1 MKLSGDDGCSLILLT
16 PKPIVFFFWGGRR
29 DVRWRPRGMSATMN
43 PIRILLC
50 DDHLLIRAS
59 LKSLIGEFP
68 SIQVVGE
75 AGDGREA
82 LEHAGKLQPHVVLM
96 DIAMPGLNGLE
107 ATRRLVK
114 DYPQVRVVMLSMHA
128 DESHVLQA
136 LRAGA
141 SGYVLKGSAPREL
154 EMAIEAVARGEI
166 FLSPAI
172 SKHVIDVYLNRA
184 EGQTNSLDLLTPR
197 QREILQLIAEGKSS
211 KQIAQLL
218 DASVKTIESHRAS
231 LMERLD
237 IHDVAG
243 LVRYAIRHGLVSP
256 EK

>member
-1 MKLSGDDGCSLILLT
+1 
-16 PKPIVFFFWGGRR
+16 
-29 DVRWRPRGMSATMN
+29 MN

-184 EGQTNSLDLLTPR
+184 EGQANSLDLLTPR

>member
-1 MKLSGDDGCSLILLT
+1 MT
-16 PKPIVFFFWGGRR
+16 
-29 DVRWRPRGMSATMN
+29 N

-68 SIQVVGE
+68 GIEVVGE
-75 AGDGREA
+75 ASDGREA
-82 LEHAGKLQPHVVLM
+82 LEHAGKLQPNVVLM

-184 EGQTNSLDLLTPR
+184 EGEINSLDLLTPR

-218 DASVKTIESHRAS
+218 EASVKTIESHRAS

-243 LVRYAIRHGLVSP
+243 LVRYAIRHGLVST

>member
-1 MKLSGDDGCSLILLT
+1 
-16 PKPIVFFFWGGRR
+16 
-29 DVRWRPRGMSATMN
+29 MN

-114 DYPQVRVVMLSMHA
+114 DHPQVRVVMLSMHA

-184 EGQTNSLDLLTPR
+184 EGQANSLDLLTPR

>member
-1 MKLSGDDGCSLILLT
+1 
-16 PKPIVFFFWGGRR
+16 
-29 DVRWRPRGMSATMN
+29 MN

-68 SIQVVGE
+68 SVQVVGE

-114 DYPQVRVVMLSMHA
+114 DHPQVRVVMLSMHA

>member
-1 MKLSGDDGCSLILLT
+1 
-16 PKPIVFFFWGGRR
+16 
-29 DVRWRPRGMSATMN
+29 MS

-68 SIQVVGE
+68 GIDVVGE

-82 LEHAGKLQPHVVLM
+82 LEHVARLRPNVVIM

-114 DYPQVRVVMLSMHA
+114 EHPQVRVVVLSMHA

-211 KQIAQLL
+211 KQIAQML

-243 LVRYAIRHGLVSP
+243 LVRYAIRSGIVSP

>member
-1 MKLSGDDGCSLILLT
+1 MPS
-16 PKPIVFFFWGGRR
+16 
-29 DVRWRPRGMSATMN
+29 
-43 PIRILLC
+43 IRIILA

-59 LKSLIGEFP
+59 LKSLMAEFTGVE
-68 SIQVVGE
+68 VVGE

-82 LEHAGKLQPHVVLM
+82 IELIAKHQPNLAIM
-96 DIAMPGLNGLE
+96 DITMPGLNGLE
-107 ATRRLVK
+107 ATRRVVK
-114 DYPQVRVVMLSMHA
+114 EHPQVRVVVLSQHA
-128 DESHVLQA
+128 DETHVLQA

-154 EMAIEAVARGEI
+154 EMAIQAVARGEI

-172 SKHVIDVYLNRA
+172 SKHVIEVYLNKA
-184 EGQTNSLDLLTPR
+184 ADGQANSLDLLTPR

-231 LMERLD
+231 LMDRLD

-243 LVRYAIRHGLVSP
+243 LVRYAIRHGLVSTDNRP
-256 EK
+256 PLKRYKPANS

>member
-1 MKLSGDDGCSLILLT
+1 MT
-16 PKPIVFFFWGGRR
+16 
-29 DVRWRPRGMSATMN
+29 N

-68 SIQVVGE
+68 GIEVVGE
-75 AGDGREA
+75 ASDGREA
-82 LEHAGKLQPHVVLM
+82 LDHAGKLQPNVVLM

-184 EGQTNSLDLLTPR
+184 EGEINSLDLLTPR

-218 DASVKTIESHRAS
+218 EASVKTIESHRAS

-243 LVRYAIRHGLVSP
+243 LVRYAIRHGLVSS

>member
-1 MKLSGDDGCSLILLT
+1 MN
-16 PKPIVFFFWGGRR
+16 
-29 DVRWRPRGMSATMN
+29 N

-68 SIQVVGE
+68 GIEVVGE

-82 LEHAGKLQPHVVLM
+82 LEHVIKLRPNVVVM

-114 DYPQVRVVMLSMHA
+114 DHPQVHVVILSMHA